1 MRPVE
6 HAVSR
11 LDIHELAFD
20 EQLEHCTAE
29 RFGERGDIMERQ
41 ADEGTVGSEAAVGDE
56 HVEVGMPVSQ
66 GTVGLD
72 R

>member
-1 MRPVE
+1 
-6 HAVSR
+6 
-11 LDIHELAFD
+11 
-20 EQLEHCTAE
+20 
-29 RFGERGDIMERQ
+29 MERQ